1 MLSQFRRLNSL
12 TDQIQTQNIAGAME
26 KTSMTSGDL
35 DLGDMVT
42 KKNLYNPGCV
52 LDICAK
58 NEVDPTIGLGGVR
71 EHTDTKRTNG
81 YYSIDAYIFSVMSLI
96 F

>member
-1 MLSQFRRLNSL
+1 
-12 TDQIQTQNIAGAME
+12 
-26 KTSMTSGDL
+26 MTSGDL

-42 KKNLYNPGCV
+42 KINLYNPGYV

-71 EHTDTKRTNG
+71 
-81 YYSIDAYIFSVMSLI
+81 
-96 F
+96 

>member
-1 MLSQFRRLNSL
+1 
-12 TDQIQTQNIAGAME
+12 
-26 KTSMTSGDL
+26 MTSGDL
-35 DLGDMVT
+35 DLGDMFT

-71 EHTDTKRTNG
+71 GHTHTDRQTEDLR
-81 YYSIDAYIFSVMSLI
+81 LL
-96 F
+96 

>member
-1 MLSQFRRLNSL
+1 MYLENCVCGEPLYY
-12 TDQIQTQNIAGAME
+12 IATKKE

-71 EHTDTKRTNG
+71 GQTHTQTDTQRTYG
-81 YYSIDAYIFSVMSLI
+81 YYSID
-96 F
+96 

>member
-1 MLSQFRRLNSL
+1 MLLYLKNCANGDL
-12 TDQIQTQNIAGAME
+12 LHYIDLKKKI
-26 KTSMTSGDL
+26 TSMTSGDL

-58 NEVDPTIGLGGVR
+58 NEVDPTIGVGEVR
-71 EHTDTKRTNG
+71 RQ
-81 YYSIDAYIFSVMSLI
+81 
-96 F
+96 

>member
-1 MLSQFRRLNSL
+1 MYLENCVSGEPLYY
-12 TDQIQTQNIAGAME
+12 IATKKE

-58 NEVDPTIGLGGVR
+58 NEVHSTIGLGGVR
-71 EHTDTKRTNG
+71 EHTDTHTNTHTE
-81 YYSIDAYIFSVMSLI
+81 DLRLL
-96 F
+96 